1 VPFPFCVVAIFEIAL
16 ASITDPENQ
25 SSKFVDHT
33 HLGMIV
39 YMYGVVARLAMLAS
53 SYEMEATDP
62 EAELDD

>member
-1 VPFPFCVVAIFEIAL
+1 MKVKIGPLECGNHVHDIEPTL
-16 ASITDPENQ
+16 GSG
-25 SSKFVDHT
+25 
-33 HLGMIV
+33 LGMIV